1 MTTTGDGARIS
12 ELKVEGLDCADELA
26 LIERRLKGVAGLE
39 GLSANFLTGTLAIKH
54 QPSAL
59 PLYRIIELV
68 NQTGLRARSISEGG
82 QEPVVRT
89 ARNKLI
95 LTALCGLLIAIA
107 FAIHPSDK
115 PALPSIVLYL
125 LAMVLG
131 GVYVFRRAL
140 LAARNLTLDMNVL
153 MATAVIGA
161 AFIDEWVEAATV
173 VFLFS
178 LAQLLETYSMD
189 RARNAIR
196 ALMTLVPETALVRRE
211 GKEVSVPA
219 STVAVGETFV
229 IRPGEKFPLD
239 GRVIAGTSSVNQAP
253 ITGESIPVQKNIDD
267 VVFAGT
273 INERGSLEVAVT
285 KAFSDTTL
293 SRIIHLVEE
302 AQASR
307 APSQNFVDRFA
318 RVYTPSVLILAV
330 LIAAFSPLILSI
342 SWAASFYRALV
353 LLVIACPC
361 ALVISTPV
369 SIVSGLASAARAGVL
384 IKGGAYL
391 EAAGATKVVAMDKT
405 GTLTVGKPTVTDV
418 VAYPGLDES
427 RVLQLAAGVEARS
440 EHPLGAAIVT
450 AAEERSL
457 EIFQVSDVQAVTGKG
472 ISGTI
477 AGEEYVVGSPKLF
490 DELSLLTPDI
500 QSTSARLQEDGKTVV
515 LLGTRTRIAGLL
527 AIADSIRDQARGVVA
542 DLHAAGVKK
551 VVLLTGDN
559 PVTARSIAKAA
570 GIDDYSAELLPEEKV
585 DAVRK
590 LIVSDGPVMMVGDG
604 VNDAPAL
611 AAASI
616 GVAMGAVGTDAAMET
631 ADVVLMGD
639 DLAKLPLLLRL
650 SRATLSVIRQ
660 NIALSLT
667 IKAVFLIL
675 SVAGYA
681 SLWMAIAADMGA
693 SLLVIANGLRLLRA
707 GYDRPFDR
715 DLSKIDGTPT
725 EPQLPANE

>member
-1 MTTTGDGARIS
+1 MTAPGDGARVS
-12 ELKVEGLDCADELA
+12 ELKVEGMDCADELA
-26 LIERRLKGVAGLE
+26 LIERRLKGVLGLE
-39 GLSANFLTGTLAIKH
+39 SLGANFLTGTLVVRH

-59 PLYRIIELV
+59 PLDRIIELV
-68 NQTGLRARSISEGG
+68 NQTGLRARPISEGR
-82 QEPVVRT
+82 QEPVVRA
-89 ARNKLI
+89 ARSKLI

-107 FAIHPSDK
+107 FVIHPSDK
-115 PALPSIVLYL
+115 PALPSILLYL

-189 RARNAIR
+189 KARNAIR
-196 ALMTLVPETALVRRE
+196 ALMTLVPETALVQRG

-229 IRPGEKFPLD
+229 IKPGEKFPLD

-302 AQASR
+302 AQASK

-318 RVYTPSVLILAV
+318 RIYTPGVLILAL
-330 LIAAFSPLILSI
+330 LIATFSPLILSI
-342 SWAASFYRALV
+342 SWTASFYRALV

-384 IKGGAYL
+384 IKGGAHL
-391 EAAGATKVVAMDKT
+391 EAAGAIKVVAMDKT
-405 GTLTVGKPTVTDV
+405 GTLTIGKPSVTDV
-418 VAYPGLDES
+418 VADPGFDES

-440 EHPLGAAIVT
+440 EHPLGAAIVK

-457 EIFQVSDVQAVTGKG
+457 EILQVSDVQAVTGKG

-477 AGEEYVVGSPKLF
+477 AGEKYIVGNPKLF
-490 DELSLLTPDI
+490 DELSLLTPSI
-500 QSTSARLQEDGKTVV
+500 ESTSARLQDEGKTVV
-515 LLGTRTRIAGLL
+515 LVGTRNKVAGLV
-527 AIADSIRDQARGVVA
+527 AIADRIRDHARDVVA
-542 DLHAAGVKK
+542 DLRTAGVKK

-570 GIDDYSAELLPEEKV
+570 GIDDYSAKLLPEEKV
-585 DAVRK
+585 DAIRK
-590 LIVSDGPVMMVGDG
+590 LIASDGPVMMVGDG

-616 GVAMGAVGTDAAMET
+616 GVAMGAAGTDAALET
-631 ADVVLMGD
+631 ADIVLMGD
-639 DLAKLPLLLRL
+639 DLAKLPFLLRL

-667 IKAVFLIL
+667 IKAAFLIL

-693 SLLVIANGLRLLRA
+693 SLLVIANGLRLVRA
-707 GYDRPFDR
+707 DYAG
-715 DLSKIDGTPT
+715 
-725 EPQLPANE
+725 PAHRRLERR

>member
-1 MTTTGDGARIS
+1 MTATRAEDGARIS

-26 LIERRLKGVAGLE
+26 LIERRLKGVVGLE
-39 GLSANFLTGTLAIKH
+39 EVSANFLTGTLVIKH

-59 PLYRIIELV
+59 PLDRVIELV
-68 NQTGLRARSISEGG
+68 NQTGLTARSLSEGK
-82 QEPVVRT
+82 QEPAVRT
-89 ARNKLI
+89 ARRKLI

-107 FAIHPSDK
+107 FVIHPSDK
-115 PALPSIVLYL
+115 PALPSILLYV

-189 RARNAIR
+189 KARNAIR
-196 ALMTLVPETALVRRE
+196 TLMTLVPETALVRRG

-302 AQASR
+302 AQASK

-318 RVYTPSVLILAV
+318 RVYTPSVLILAL

-342 SWAASFYRALV
+342 SWTASFYRALV

-391 EAAGATKVVAMDKT
+391 EAACAIKVVAMDKT
-405 GTLTVGKPTVTDV
+405 GTLTIGKPSVTDV
-418 VAYPGLDES
+418 VADPGFDES

-440 EHPLGAAIVT
+440 EHPLGAAIVK

-457 EIFQVSDVQAVTGKG
+457 EILQVSDVQAVMGKG

-477 AGEEYVVGSPKLF
+477 AGEKYVVGSPKLF
-490 DELSLLTPDI
+490 DELSLLTPSI
-500 QSTSARLQEDGKTVV
+500 KSTSARLQEEGKTVV
-515 LLGTRTRIAGLL
+515 LVGTRNKVAGLV
-527 AIADSIRDQARGVVA
+527 AIADRIRDQARGVVA
-542 DLHAAGVKK
+542 DLRTAGVKK

-559 PVTARSIAKAA
+559 PVTARSIAKTA

-590 LIVSDGPVMMVGDG
+590 LLVSDGPVMMVGDG

-616 GVAMGAVGTDAAMET
+616 GVAMGAVGTDAALET

-639 DLAKLPLLLRL
+639 DLAKLPFLLRL

-667 IKAVFLIL
+667 IKAAFLIL

-707 GYDRPFDR
+707 DYDDPHTVSR
-715 DLSKIDGTPT
+715 KEG
-725 EPQLPANE
+725 EEGG